1 MESPRQPTSP
11 VDDISTPST
20 GSAFCRRANENWL
33 AFTPMRSMSN
43 SELVKEFTAFA
54 DKNEAIL
61 KKLADSINSGTI
73 DKAALLDLG
82 KNALAEIKKAN
93 GELNGKYAD
102 LMKPVANIMQMQE
115 DRAQAMIDG
124 VNGNLAR
131 FAEGGNMKTKVLE
144 LLAQFKK
151 ENNL

>member
-1 MESPRQPTSP
+1 LDLNGIFEKLKPQGWDMKKLAGAVAGAVAGDAAKAGAADKT
-11 VDDISTPST
+11 
-20 GSAFCRRANENWL
+20 AF
-33 AFTPMRSMSN
+33 
-43 SELVKEFTAFA
+43 VKDFVAFA
-54 DKNEAIL
+54 DKNEATL

-73 DKAALLDLG
+73 DKSALLDLG
-82 KNALAEIKKAN
+82 KNALAEIKKVN
-93 GELNGKYAD
+93 GDMNGKYAD
-102 LMKPVANIMQMQE
+102 LVKPVANILKMQE

-124 VNGNLAR
+124 VNGNAAR